1 MATEKFGFIQ
11 GGKVENAI
19 RYELYEGASEET
31 PHLVAKQ
38 SFIQSFD
45 IFGGMNTNGK
55 PHESRMDHALDAASQ
70 AQPYMP
76 IFRESEHGPKYY
88 FRVKGK
94 MRVTTDERVLTNVP
108 FEGVIYVNSYE
119 AVKFSFVRDM
129 IVYTDNNVFEGEGD
143 DGAGIFLDYFINPG
157 TQNQS
162 TGRVKVYQLDGK
174 QEVVSAYVTDSISIY
189 DSYDGYCRTSY
200 IPIDA
205 LTDDLNGGCVG
216 YFSRGEFELPVFK
229 ICFYDANFA
238 FLHGATAAQVL
249 DKLNKNHYLT
259 VQQVKDLGVNTAA
272 KYVIFSSQRP
282 AGGNATDT
290 DREDQVSVGKIYF
303 PLFNYPNSLFRNSS
317 VHPLTV
323 KAIGDGFFFTDSP
336 ASNIVTYTRNIAV
349 G

>member
-19 RYELYEGASEET
+19 RYELYEGTSEET

-45 IFGGMNTNGK
+45 IFGGMNTKGK
-55 PHESRMDHALDAASQ
+55 PHESEVYHDLDAASQ
-70 AQPYMP
+70 EKSYMP

-108 FEGVIYVNSYE
+108 FEGVIYVDSYE
-119 AVKFSFVRDM
+119 DVKFSFSRDM
-129 IVYTDNNVFEGEGD
+129 IVYTDNDVFEGEGD
-143 DGAGIFLDYFINPG
+143 DGAGIFLNYTLNPG
-157 TQNQS
+157 TDYAFN
-162 TGRVKVYQLDGK
+162 GRVKVYQLDGK
-174 QEVVSAYVTDSISIY
+174 QEVVAAYVTDSISIY
-189 DSYDGYCRTSY
+189 DAYDGYCRTSY

-216 YFSRGEFELPVFK
+216 YFHRNEHELPVYK

-238 FLHGATAAQVL
+238 FLHGKNAADVL
-249 DKLNKNHYLT
+249 DKLNGSNYLT
-259 VQQVKDLGVNTAA
+259 VQQVRDLGVNTAA
-272 KYVIFSSQRP
+272 KYVIFSSRRP
-282 AGGNATDT
+282 AGGDTT

-336 ASNIVTYTRNIAV
+336 ASNLVTYTRDIAV